1 MGGKMKVILVDAKY
15 FGQFLKS
22 TRKTLRLKVT
32 DYAKMFG
39 MTRRQIFKIEN
50 GKMLVP
56 EGVLEKIITN
66 GIAMILC
73 KRRK

>member
-1 MGGKMKVILVDAKY
+1 MKVILVDAKY

-56 EGVLEKIITN
+56 EGMLEKIITN

>member
-1 MGGKMKVILVDAKY
+1 MKVILVDAKY

-56 EGVLEKIITN
+56 EGVLEK
-66 GIAMILC
+66 MVSQ
-73 KRRK
+73 

>member
-1 MGGKMKVILVDAKY
+1 MKVILVDAKY

>member
-1 MGGKMKVILVDAKY
+1 MKVILVDAKY

-39 MTRRQIFKIEN
+39 MTCRQIFKIEN